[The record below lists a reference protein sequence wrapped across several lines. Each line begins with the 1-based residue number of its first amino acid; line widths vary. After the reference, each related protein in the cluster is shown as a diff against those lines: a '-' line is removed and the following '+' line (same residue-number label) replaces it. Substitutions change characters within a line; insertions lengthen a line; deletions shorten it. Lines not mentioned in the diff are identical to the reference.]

1 VPTRRR
7 LIGAV
12 AGLLAG
18 AGAAPRAGAQ
28 ATVDGWPSRS
38 VRAISPTGSGGPG
51 QNFRLYAD
59 ALKDAF
65 GQSFVLE
72 NMPGGSGAIGCMAVA
87 RAAADGQTLLLASNS
102 HIVLAPLVRTGM
114 QDLGWGEGHNIR
126 FDIRFSDGDAERARA
141 YAAEIV
147 AAAPDAILA
156 NTAPVVAGLQQRT
169 RTIPI
174 VFVQV
179 LDPVSS
185 GFVDSLA
192 RPGGNITGFSSY
204 DFGLGAKWLELLKDV
219 APGVTRVGVLR
230 DPSIRGGSGLLGAMQ
245 AVASA
250 FKVEL
255 VAIDVREAA
264 AIERGVAAFAQGSD
278 RGLIIAANPGA
289 IVHLDLIVALAAR
302 NRLPAV
308 YPYRFFA
315 TRGGLISYGS
325 DNLDEWRKAATY
337 MDRILKGESPAVLP
351 VQQLTRYEL
360 VINLKTAKALGLTV
374 PETLLARADEVIE

>member
-1 VPTRRR
+1 MQFGRLKRREFIT
-7 LIGAV
+7 LLGGAS
-12 AGLLAG
+12 A
-18 AGAAPRAGAQ
+18 
-28 ATVDGWPSRS
+28 WP
-38 VRAISPTGSGGPG
+38 
-51 QNFRLYAD
+51 L
-59 ALKDAF
+59 
-65 GQSFVLE
+65 
-72 NMPGGSGAIGCMAVA
+72 VA
-87 RAAADGQTLLLASNS
+87 RAQQGERMRPVGVLIGVAQDSEGEARLAAF
-102 HIVLAPLVRTGM
+102 RKGM
-114 QDLGWGEGHNIR
+114 QDLGWSEGRNIR
-126 FDIRFSDGDAERARA
+126 FDIRFSEGDAERARA

-156 NTAPVVAGLQQRT
+156 NSAPVVAALQQRT

-192 RPGGNITGFSSY
+192 KPGGNITGFSAY

-230 DPSIRGGSGLLGAMQ
+230 DPSIPGGSGLLGAMQ

-264 AIERGVAAFAQGSD
+264 AIERGVAALAQGSD
-278 RGLIIAANPGA
+278 RGLIVAANPGA
-289 IVHLDLIVALAAR
+289 AVHLDLIVALAAR

-360 VINLKTAKALGLTV
+360 VINRKTAKALGLDL
-374 PETLLARADEVIE
+374 PATLLARADEVIE

>member
-1 VPTRRR
+1 MRRR
-7 LIGAV
+7 DFIKIVAGSTIAWPLAARAQQPEQVRRIGVLIGV
-12 AGLLAG
+12 AQDAQGEARLA
-18 AGAAPRAGAQ
+18 A
-28 ATVDGWPSRS
+28 
-38 VRAISPTGSGGPG
+38 
-51 QNFRLYAD
+51 FR
-59 ALKDAF
+59 K
-65 GQSFVLE
+65 
-72 NMPGGSGAIGCMAVA
+72 
-87 RAAADGQTLLLASNS
+87 
-102 HIVLAPLVRTGM
+102 GM
-114 QDLGWGEGHNIR
+114 QDLGWSEGRNIQFDTR
-126 FDIRFSDGDAERARA
+126 FTEGDTERARA

-156 NTAPVVAGLQQRT
+156 NSAPVVAALQQRT

-192 RPGGNITGFSSY
+192 KPGGNITGFSSY

-219 APGVTRVGVLR
+219 APGLTRVGVLR
-230 DPSIRGGSGLLGAMQ
+230 DPSIPGGSGLLGAMQ

-278 RGLIIAANPGA
+278 RGLIVAANPGA
-289 IVHLDLIVALAAR
+289 IVHADLIVALAAR

-337 MDRILKGESPAVLP
+337 MDRILKGVSPAVLP

-360 VINLKTAKALGLTV
+360 VINLKTAKTLGLTV
-374 PETLLARADEVIE
+374 PEKLLGRADEVIE

>member
-1 VPTRRR
+1 MRRR
-7 LIGAV
+7 DFIKIVAGSTIAWPLAARAQQPEQVRRIGVLIGV
-12 AGLLAG
+12 AQDAQGEARLA
-18 AGAAPRAGAQ
+18 A
-28 ATVDGWPSRS
+28 
-38 VRAISPTGSGGPG
+38 
-51 QNFRLYAD
+51 FR
-59 ALKDAF
+59 K
-65 GQSFVLE
+65 
-72 NMPGGSGAIGCMAVA
+72 
-87 RAAADGQTLLLASNS
+87 
-102 HIVLAPLVRTGM
+102 GM
-114 QDLGWGEGHNIR
+114 QDLGWSEGRNIQ
-126 FDIRFSDGDAERARA
+126 FDIRFTEGDTERARA

-156 NTAPVVAGLQQRT
+156 NSAPVVAALQQRT

-192 RPGGNITGFSSY
+192 KPGGNITGFSSY

-219 APGVTRVGVLR
+219 APGLTRVGVLR
-230 DPSIRGGSGLLGAMQ
+230 DPSIPGGSGLLGAMQ

-278 RGLIIAANPGA
+278 RGLIVAANPGA
-289 IVHLDLIVALAAR
+289 IVHADLIVALAAR

-337 MDRILKGESPAVLP
+337 MDRILKGVSPAVLP

-360 VINLKTAKALGLTV
+360 VINLKTAKTLGLTV
-374 PETLLARADEVIE
+374 PEKLLGRADEVIE

>member
-1 VPTRRR
+1 MRRR
-7 LIGAV
+7 EFITLFGGAASWPLAARAEQPERMRHIGVLIGV
-12 AGLLAG
+12 AQDAQGEARLA
-18 AGAAPRAGAQ
+18 A
-28 ATVDGWPSRS
+28 
-38 VRAISPTGSGGPG
+38 
-51 QNFRLYAD
+51 FR
-59 ALKDAF
+59 
-65 GQSFVLE
+65 
-72 NMPGGSGAIGCMAVA
+72 N
-87 RAAADGQTLLLASNS
+87 
-102 HIVLAPLVRTGM
+102 GM
-114 QDLGWGEGHNIR
+114 QDPGWSEGRNIQ
-126 FDIRFSDGDAERARA
+126 FDIRFTEGDTERARA

-156 NTAPVVAGLQQRT
+156 NSAPVVAALQQRT

-192 RPGGNITGFSSY
+192 KPGGNITGFSSY

-219 APGVTRVGVLR
+219 APGLTRVGVLR
-230 DPSIRGGSGLLGAMQ
+230 DPSIPGGSGLLGAMQ

-278 RGLIIAANPGA
+278 RGLIVAANPGA
-289 IVHLDLIVALAAR
+289 IDHANLIVALAAR

-337 MDRILKGESPAVLP
+337 MDRILKGESPAVD
-351 VQQLTRYEL
+351 
-360 VINLKTAKALGLTV
+360 
-374 PETLLARADEVIE
+374 ARANRTGEAARPRRRGDRIAPVSAAARNVCFWHKADITVALRNVCFRG